1 MENLDNLDDIKIAA
15 ELRTVI
21 SRLMKVLRRETSN
34 KEGLSLTERSTLFL
48 IYQSTIILPSEL
60 AAIEKVTTQSMS
72 QIINK
77 LLQLDYINKT
87 VSGQDKRKTLITLT
101 SAGKEIVERI
111 KKEREEW
118 LAKTIN
124 VKISSE
130 EKELLAKSIDVLKKL
145 VEN

>member
-124 VKISSE
+124 VKISPE
-130 EKELLAKSIDVLKKL
+130 EKEVLAKSIDVLKKL

>member
-1 MENLDNLDDIKIAA
+1 MHNLDNLDDIKIAA

-34 KEGLSLTERSTLFL
+34 EEGLSLTERSTLFL

-60 AAIEKVTTQSMS
+60 AAIEKVTNQSMS

-77 LLQLDYINKT
+77 LLELGYINKT
-87 VSGQDKRKTLITLT
+87 SSTQDKRKILITLT

-130 EKELLAKSIDVLKKL
+130 EKVLLAKSIDVLKKL